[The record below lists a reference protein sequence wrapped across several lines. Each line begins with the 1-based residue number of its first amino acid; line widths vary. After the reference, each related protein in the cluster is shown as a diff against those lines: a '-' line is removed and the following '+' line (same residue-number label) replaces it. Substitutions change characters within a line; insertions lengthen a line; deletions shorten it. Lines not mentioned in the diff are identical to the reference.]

1 MNQDAEDIMS
11 KHTENT
17 EEFMAEETK
26 PKIIIREL
34 PVLPT
39 RGVVLFPHMVVPW
52 TVDKPNLVKL
62 VDDVVASDRTI
73 AVIHSNEDESGELTF
88 AGMGT
93 MGIILRMAKGEEGQA
108 KLLVQSMSR
117 IKVLE
122 ITGFEPYIKARCEIV
137 EDVANAEL
145 ETQALTVNV
154 RQIFARILELSP
166 NLPNELVGLIGNV
179 EDPGTLADVV
189 ISYLNVPVNEKLSVL
204 ESLDIKER
212 LSKTFNILAKQLDI
226 LELGHKIQTQVK
238 DQVDK
243 TQKEYFL
250 REQLKVIKKELG
262 ETDAEPNELAELR
275 EKVNAKKLPEDALKE
290 ANREL
295 ERLARMHPASAEY
308 TVAHTYIDWLINLP
322 WNEQTEEHV
331 DICKAEKILNE
342 DHYDMEK
349 IKKRIL
355 EYLAVRKL
363 KPDVKGQIL
372 CFSGPPGTGKT
383 SLGKSI
389 ARAMGRK
396 FHRIAVGGM
405 RDEAEIRGHRR
416 TYVGAMPGRIIQGL
430 RKVGVRN
437 PVFMLDEIDK
447 LGSDFRGDPSS
458 ALLEVLDPEQNST
471 FTDLYL
477 GTEFDLSQIVFIATA
492 NVLDT
497 IASPLL
503 DRLEVIELSGYPLEE
518 KVEIAK
524 RYLIPRQLEAHGLSA
539 QQLIFEKA
547 AIEKIIADYTREAGV
562 RNLERKIA
570 AVCRSVAKDIAS
582 GNSKKTRLR
591 PSNVAQCLGHRKF
604 ESEVAERT
612 QIPGV
617 ATGLAWTPVGGEI
630 LFIEAT
636 KMKGGG
642 KLTLTGKL
650 GDVMK
655 ESAQTALSYIKAK
668 ADQLGLKDEV
678 FKDEDIHLH
687 VPAGAIPK
695 DGPSAGVAMVAS
707 LLSLLKDTSV
717 RADVAM
723 TGEISL
729 RGLVLPVGGIKE
741 KVLAAHRAGIKEVVL
756 PKRNEHDLEDVPE
769 NVKKAMHFHL
779 VSRLDEAMKVVFG
792 MEVFVGQK
800 DRKKDT
806 KKQ

>member
-1 MNQDAEDIMS
+1 MKINIEDTMS
-11 KHTENT
+11 KNT
-17 EEFMAEETK
+17 DEPNHEELK
-26 PKIIIREL
+26 QKIIIREL

-52 TVDKPNLVKL
+52 TVDKPNLIKL

-73 AVIHSNEDESGELTF
+73 AVLHTNEDEGGKPVF

-93 MGIILRMAKGEEGQA
+93 MGIILRMAKGDEGQA

-117 IKVLE
+117 VKVLE
-122 ITGFEPYIKARCEIV
+122 FTSFEPYIKARCEIV
-137 EDVANAEL
+137 NDIANTEL

-154 RQIFARILELSP
+154 RQVFSRILELSP
-166 NLPNELVGLIGNV
+166 NLPNELVGLIANV
-179 EDPGTLADVV
+179 DDPGTLADVV
-189 ISYLNVPVNEKLSVL
+189 ISYLNVPVNEKISVL
-204 ESLDIKER
+204 ESLDIKDR
-212 LSKTFNILAKQLDI
+212 LSRTFNILARQLDI

-250 REQLKVIKKELG
+250 REQLKIIKKELG

-275 EKVNAKKLPEDALKE
+275 EKVNSKGLPEEALKE
-290 ANREL
+290 TNREL
-295 ERLARMHPASAEY
+295 DRLARMHPASAEY
-308 TVAHTYIDWLINLP
+308 TVAHTYIDWMLNLP
-322 WNEQTEEHV
+322 WNEFTEDHV
-331 DICKAEKILNE
+331 DIDKAEKILNE

-349 IKKRIL
+349 VKKRIL
-355 EYLAVRKL
+355 EYLAVRRL

-383 SLGKSI
+383 SLGRSI

-396 FHRIAVGGM
+396 FHRIALGGM

-416 TYVGAMPGRIIQGL
+416 TYVGSMPGRIIQGL
-430 RKVGVRN
+430 RKVGVKN

-447 LGSDFRGDPSS
+447 IGSDFRGDPSS
-458 ALLEVLDPEQNST
+458 ALLEVLDPEQNAT
-471 FTDLYL
+471 FTDHYL
-477 GTEFDLSQIVFIATA
+477 GVEFDLSQVFFIATA

-503 DRLEVIELSGYPLEE
+503 DRLELIELSGYPLEE
-518 KVEIAK
+518 KVEIAR
-524 RYLIPRQLEAHGLSA
+524 RYLVPRQLEAHGLGS
-539 QQLIFEKA
+539 QQLVFEKT
-547 AIEKIIADYTREAGV
+547 AIEKIISDYTREAGV

-570 AVCRSVAKDIAS
+570 AVCRSVAKEIAG

-591 PSNVAQCLGHRKF
+591 ASNVAQCLGPRKF

-612 QIPGV
+612 QVPGV

-636 KMKGGG
+636 KMKGAG

-655 ESAQTALSYIKAK
+655 ESAQTAFSYIKAK
-668 ADQLGLKDEV
+668 AEQLDLKDEM

-717 RADVAM
+717 RSAVAM

-756 PKRNEHDLEDVPE
+756 PKRNSYDLEDIPE
-769 NVKKAMHFHL
+769 DVKKTMVFHL

-792 MEVFVGQK
+792 K
-800 DRKKDT
+800 DMFTESDREKNAA
-806 KKQ
+806 